1 MDKVAA
7 IRHAVVVEKRSRR
20 SVAKAFRVGRKT
32 IDRYVDD
39 GVTVGQRKPSPRPSP
54 KTAAAQKKLDELL
67 ADVKE
72 AKKHRLTAK
81 RVQELLLGAG
91 VDVGYTLVKG
101 LMAER
106 RRTAKAVSV
115 PLEYAP
121 GEVAEVDFF
130 EVVVVVDGVEQTA
143 WLFVMRLMSSG
154 RDFCRVYPRQDQV
167 CFLDGHVRA
176 FAYFGGVPER
186 VIYDNL
192 KAAVQKILVGSERQ
206 LTKRFLSLTQHY
218 LFEACFARP
227 YHGNDKGGVEAR
239 GKHVRLQSM
248 TPLLS
253 APTLDEVNG
262 ELLADVERRFRA
274 KTDAAE
280 RWATEQA
287 ALLDL
292 PRSGFDARLM
302 KLDVPVSSSSTVTVD
317 GATYSVPTAWA
328 RRRVT
333 TYAGVADVELRL
345 GDDAVVRRRVP
356 RGQRDIDYAAHYLD
370 ELAKKPQAV
379 RQVADKL
386 VAQLGGAFPAFWRR
400 LVDDD
405 GAKEAAR
412 KMARILRGI
421 RELGRDECERRV
433 GAALSAGEPVATALL
448 VTPVVTSSHVLVPK
462 ALDVFVETSS
472 VAVFDLLLSPGGVQ

>member
-72 AKKHRLTAK
+72 VKKHRLTAK
-81 RVQELLLGAG
+81 RAQELLLGAG

-106 RRTAKAVSV
+106 RRAAKAVSV

-176 FAYFGGVPER
+176 FAYFGGVPGIR
-186 VIYDNL
+186 SGNC
-192 KAAVQKILVGSERQ
+192 VGTPAGMLRHPWHRE
-206 LTKRFLSLTQHY
+206 
-218 LFEACFARP
+218 ARP
-227 YHGNDKGGVEAR
+227 VAPNRAPGGAAESPAAR
-239 GKHVRLQSM
+239 GSS
-248 TPLLS
+248 PSSS
-253 APTLDEVNG
+253 APARG
-262 ELLADVERRFRA
+262 RA
-274 KTDAAE
+274 PGS
-280 RWATEQA
+280 R
-287 ALLDL
+287 
-292 PRSGFDARLM
+292 P
-302 KLDVPVSSSSTVTVD
+302 
-317 GATYSVPTAWA
+317 
-328 RRRVT
+328 
-333 TYAGVADVELRL
+333 
-345 GDDAVVRRRVP
+345 
-356 RGQRDIDYAAHYLD
+356 
-370 ELAKKPQAV
+370 
-379 RQVADKL
+379 
-386 VAQLGGAFPAFWRR
+386 
-400 LVDDD
+400 
-405 GAKEAAR
+405 
-412 KMARILRGI
+412 
-421 RELGRDECERRV
+421 
-433 GAALSAGEPVATALL
+433 GAA
-448 VTPVVTSSHVLVPK
+448 
-462 ALDVFVETSS
+462 
-472 VAVFDLLLSPGGVQ
+472 